1 MTFSAPGLQGR
12 AEVTY
17 GDASVFVRLLPQVDG
32 IVVTPTGTPTFAVYP
47 PRSTTALTTGN
58 CTTDSTRIRA
68 TFNVSSASDYPLDVG
83 YRCVF
88 TFVSG
93 GLTYRR
99 TVLFDVVRC
108 PLNDACPIN
117 LNHLKGFNVE
127 VDGFIDQQYGTD
139 ASAIAAATELIVTPA
154 WEDVL
159 LYVSSQG
166 FRPALVASPEL
177 LVPMARA
184 RGYMHIIRHM
194 TRVQSDL
201 RVLLMEEARKA
212 WEFATAHTQLVYNLT
227 DNNEQQQV
235 RAWKQPR
242 IFTGRD
248 PVREGAA
255 PLVWSVVKPGGDE

>member
-1 MTFSAPGLQGR
+1 MTFSAPGLQGKQ
-12 AEVTY
+12 EVTY

-32 IVVTPTGTPTFAVYP
+32 VVVTPTGTPTFVVYP
-47 PRSTTALTTGN
+47 PRSTTVLTSGN

-68 TFNVSSASDYPLDVG
+68 TFDVSSAANYPLDVG

-88 TFVSG
+88 TFVSS

-127 VDGFIDQQYGTD
+127 VDGFIDQQYGTS
-139 ASAIAAATELIVTPA
+139 AGAIATATELIITPA

-159 LYVSSQG
+159 LYISSQG
-166 FRPALVASPEL
+166 FRPALVASPDL
-177 LVPMARA
+177 LVPLARA

-194 TRVQSDL
+194 TRVQTDL
-201 RVLLMEEARKA
+201 RVLLMAEAEKA
-212 WEFATAHTQLVYNLT
+212 WSFAVAHTQLVYNMT
-227 DNNEQQQV
+227 DNNEQQPV
-235 RAWKQPR
+235 RAWSQPR
-242 IFTGRD
+242 VFTGRD
-248 PVREGAA
+248 PTREGSA
-255 PLVWSVVKPGGDE
+255 PLVWSVIKPGGGG